1 MRYLG
6 LDLGTTSLGVAIS
19 DKTNTLVSPLTLIK
33 FKSEDYEDA
42 LKKLMD
48 IINEKNITT
57 VVLGLPKN
65 MDNTMGFAAKR
76 SLNFKDMLGKEGI
89 KVMLE
94 DERLTTVEAINIMKN
109 NGVKKINEKNKTD
122 IYPSRDVCALIY
134 KFLKQNNGWAYSIED
149 LYFALD
155 QSVTYGQLCFAL
167 DAFEQCGL
175 VDCTNNIEMKK
186 VSGKADLENTKASIR
201 NLTTQLMQTGQAEE
215 TLRDFLEKD

>member
-89 KVMLE
+89 KVILE

-109 NGVKKINEKNKTD
+109 NGVKKINKKNKTD
-122 IYPSRDVCALIY
+122 IVSAVLILEGY
-134 KFLKQNNGWAYSIED
+134 LKRCNND
-149 LYFALD
+149 
-155 QSVTYGQLCFAL
+155 
-167 DAFEQCGL
+167 
-175 VDCTNNIEMKK
+175 K
-186 VSGKADLENTKASIR
+186 
-201 NLTTQLMQTGQAEE
+201 
-215 TLRDFLEKD
+215 

>member
-19 DKTNTLVSPLTLIK
+19 DKTNILVSPLTLIK

-76 SLNFKDMLGKEGI
+76 SLNFKDMLDKKGI
-89 KVMLE
+89 KVILE

-122 IYPSRDVCALIY
+122 IVSAVLILEGY
-134 KFLKQNNGWAYSIED
+134 LKRCNND
-149 LYFALD
+149 
-155 QSVTYGQLCFAL
+155 
-167 DAFEQCGL
+167 
-175 VDCTNNIEMKK
+175 K
-186 VSGKADLENTKASIR
+186 
-201 NLTTQLMQTGQAEE
+201 
-215 TLRDFLEKD
+215 

>member
-19 DKTNTLVSPLTLIK
+19 DETNTLVSPLTLIK

-57 VVLGLPKN
+57 VVLGFPKN

-89 KVMLE
+89 KVILE

-122 IYPSRDVCALIY
+122 IVSAVLILEGY
-134 KFLKQNNGWAYSIED
+134 LKRCNND
-149 LYFALD
+149 
-155 QSVTYGQLCFAL
+155 
-167 DAFEQCGL
+167 
-175 VDCTNNIEMKK
+175 K
-186 VSGKADLENTKASIR
+186 
-201 NLTTQLMQTGQAEE
+201 
-215 TLRDFLEKD
+215 